1 MLPSSNLT
9 DHIHIVL
16 VEPQDSLNV
25 GSVARAMMNL
35 GFSHLHLV
43 RPREFSLEKALVTG
57 RWAEALIRSATMH
70 DSLTE
75 ALTGMHDVIG
85 FSSNSRPHRGE
96 PIPLP
101 DWVNQRTLS
110 PTTNTALLFGREDTG
125 LSPEAIEQC
134 RLLVR
139 IPSRAEYPAFNLA
152 QSALIVMY
160 EISRLQWDG
169 ITSQKT
175 ELPTWEQYA
184 HLDRICGEVM
194 SASGFHR
201 CEDGDPTAA
210 AIKNMLRRIQMSERE
225 MRIMLAL
232 FNRMRISLERVGS

>member
-1 MLPSSNLT
+1 MLPPSNLT
-9 DHIHIVL
+9 DRIHIIL

-35 GFSHLHLV
+35 GFIHLHLV
-43 RPREFSLEKALVTG
+43 RPREFSLEKALITG
-57 RWAEALIRSATMH
+57 RWAEDLLRSAAIH
-70 DSLTE
+70 DSLAE
-75 ALTGMHDVIG
+75 ALAGMHDVIG

-96 PIPLP
+96 PTPLP
-101 DWVNQRTLS
+101 EWIHQRTLS
-110 PTTNTALLFGREDTG
+110 PTFNTALLFGREDTG

-139 IPSRAEYPAFNLA
+139 IPSRAEYPAFNLS

-169 ITSQKT
+169 IESQET
-175 ELPTWEQYA
+175 TLPTWEQYS
-184 HLDRICGEVM
+184 HLDRICSEVM

-201 CEDGDPTAA
+201 CEDGDPTAT
-210 AIKNMLRRIQMSERE
+210 AIKNMLRRIRMSERE